1 MRRWAYRVRPLPM
14 RSRGST
20 TSSPCS
26 ITPTGTR
33 ATRRPKRSCR
43 RLTLPTPY
51 GLPTQDLFFLL
62 LHVRTITAA
71 FSPSTSQQVLK
82 DEDKR
87 RQYDQFGSAAFD
99 GSGGGGFEGFD
110 PNDIPVDMRDIFEGI
125 FSGFGGGGGRVR
137 FFFYSSS
144 ELFLSCD
151 TFVVD
156 THHLVVPPTTE
167 G

>member
-14 RSRGST
+14 RSRGSI

-33 ATRRPKRSCR
+33 ETRRPKRSCR

-62 LHVRTITAA
+62 LLLHVRTITAG
-71 FSPSTSQQVLK
+71 FSPSSTSQQVLK

-137 FFFYSSS
+137 FFFFYSSS
-144 ELFLSCD
+144 CA
-151 TFVVD
+151 V
-156 THHLVVPPTTE
+156 LVL
-167 G
+167 

>member
-51 GLPTQDLFFLL
+51 GLPTQDLFFL
-62 LHVRTITAA
+62 
-71 FSPSTSQQVLK
+71 S
-82 DEDKR
+82 
-87 RQYDQFGSAAFD
+87 
-99 GSGGGGFEGFD
+99 
-110 PNDIPVDMRDIFEGI
+110 
-125 FSGFGGGGGRVR
+125 
-137 FFFYSSS
+137 FFFMCEPSQPLSHLRRRNRCSRTRTRGGSTISSDRRRS
-144 ELFLSCD
+144 MGPAVAASRASTPTTSRWTCATSSRASSRASVAVAAGCASLLLFFLSCD
-151 TFVVD
+151 IFVVD